1 MDLLFGILTIL
12 ALFAL
17 RFGLPLLI
25 MLFIKSRQPAVIG
38 SDGAVKLQ
46 P

>member
-1 MDLLFGILTIL
+1 MDLIVGILTIL

-38 SDGAVKLQ
+38 GDGAANLQ
-46 P
+46 L